1 MIRTLWITGLLLAG
15 LSHPLKAQN
24 PQHLADYGYLPPL
37 KIPVLLSANYGE
49 LRLNHFHSGI
59 DLKTQG
65 VTGKPIYAVAS
76 GYVSRVAV
84 SPSGYGKA
92 LYIQHPN
99 GTTSVYGHVEQ
110 FFDSLEHYVYRQQY
124 ARKSFSVDLSF
135 KPNQFP
141 IRQGQLIALS
151 GNRGSSGGPHLHFE
165 IRDAAQRP
173 YNLIA
178 HKVLP
183 VNDTIPPRALTLY
196 YVRVDTLQGIPQ
208 HRIVQRIPLRREASD
223 RYVPASGPTVSV
235 CQQGYFAIEAKEYKN
250 GTHNVMGVY
259 RIRERIDDQPIFAM
273 EVDRVPFDITRYA
286 NAVTLYSEQGK
297 RNNIYRLFVLPNNP
311 LGIYR
316 DVHRQGLISLDDN
329 LTHPLEIDLEDE
341 AGNRSQIRFSVTL
354 RHQLDTL
361 PTPEGIPV
369 LWWKDFQY
377 EADGLSVLIP
387 ARALY
392 ESVLFHAPARNIPL
406 PSYAYSPLYD
416 ILSADEP
423 LQKSITV
430 SLAAD
435 GLPTRLR
442 DKALLGVVSSAG
454 KRSSAGGRW
463 INEGP
468 GGRVEAR
475 VRNFGTYYIAVDT
488 IPPRITPEFKTGADL
503 SAQKKLSLKISDNFS
518 GIASYSATI
527 DGEWAL
533 LEYDP
538 KTNRITHVFDNT
550 RWPTGQTHELSVV
563 VSDVKGNRSTFNTR
577 YRH

>member
-1 MIRTLWITGLLLAG
+1 MIRTLWIAGVLAA
-15 LSHPLKAQN
+15 LSLPLNAQN
-24 PQHLADYGYLPPL
+24 SQPLADYGYRPPL
-37 KIPVLLSANYGE
+37 NIPTLLSANYGE

-76 GYVSRVAV
+76 GYVSRVAI

-124 ARKSFSVDLSF
+124 ARKRFALDLSF
-135 KPNQFP
+135 QPDQFP

-178 HKVLP
+178 HHILP
-183 VNDTIPPRALTLY
+183 VRDTIPPRALTLY
-196 YVRVDTLQGIPQ
+196 YVRIDTIQGIPQ
-208 HRIVQRIPLRREASD
+208 HRIVQRIPLRREASN
-223 RYVPASGPTVSV
+223 RYVPTTGSTLSV
-235 CQQGYFAIEAKEYKN
+235 CRQGYFAIEAKEYKN
-250 GTHNVMGVY
+250 GTHNVMGLY
-259 RIRERIDDQPIFAM
+259 RLQERLDGQPIFAL
-273 EVDRVPFDITRYA
+273 EVDRVPFNVTRYA

-311 LGIYR
+311 LDIYR
-316 DVHRQGLISLDDN
+316 NVRRQGLIALDDN
-329 LTHPLEIDLEDE
+329 QLHPIEIDLEDE
-341 AGNRSQIRFSVTL
+341 AGNRSQISFSITL
-354 RHQLDTL
+354 KHKLDTL

-377 EADGLSVLIP
+377 DSDGLSVSIP

-392 ESVLFHAPARNIPL
+392 ESVLFHAPARDIPL
-406 PSYAYSPLYD
+406 PSYAYSPLYN

-423 LQKSITV
+423 LQKPITV

-442 DKALLGVVSSAG
+442 DKALLGVVSASG
-454 KRSSAGGRW
+454 KRSAAGGRW
-463 INEGP
+463 INDGP

-488 IPPRITPEFKTGADL
+488 LPPRITPEFKSGADL
-503 SAQKKLSLKISDNFS
+503 SAQKSLSLKITDNFS

-527 DGEWAL
+527 DGQWAL

-538 KTNRITHVFDNT
+538 KNNRITHVFDDT
-550 RWPTGQTHELSVV
+550 RWPTGLNHKLSVV
-563 VSDVKGNRSTFNTR
+563 VSDAKGNSRTLHTQ
-577 YRH
+577 YRR